1 MVWCVVSV
9 VVVVAATLVVQ
20 EAVAVATCPEECLC
34 LSDSKVICNG
44 GKLTSVPEKLQDTV
58 EDLSLSKNLLPGL
71 TTDMFRRW
79 RHLKVLHLNDNQIMD
94 IKPFAF
100 RGLAHLK
107 EISIQ
112 NNPLAELPRFSFAGL
127 ENVNQINL
135 CKNRIT
141 TIHPY
146 VFAGS
151 RNIGMI
157 LLQEN
162 PLTRV
167 MARAFSGL
175 RTAQFLYLPSW
186 VKVIESD
193 AFYDLE
199 GVGLLRLHSLD
210 LHALRPHTFRGLRNV
225 TQISIQESD
234 LGTFRDL
241 AFDGLQNV
249 GELRILNNKVDI
261 LESLEVREESN
272 VDTVIVQGNHF
283 LQVSQEKPL
292 RIHANVRSVVTGNY
306 LPCSC
311 QLWWVL
317 ESPLAVNTPLFSR
330 HNFCVSPYNLHGKDI
345 MYVDMD
351 KLERC
356 PAPQE
361 LQQPSGQ
368 ETSQGP
374 PTPPLPDVLSA
385 LCVSLLLLFRPDW

>member
-1 MVWCVVSV
+1 M
-9 VVVVAATLVVQ
+9 L
-20 EAVAVATCPEECLC
+20 
-34 LSDSKVICNG
+34 VICNG
-44 GKLTSVPEKLQDTV
+44 GGLTRVPDNLHDTV
-58 EDLSLSKNLLPGL
+58 EDLSFSRNALAAL

-79 RHLKVLHLNDNQIMD
+79 RQLKVLTLNDNQIRD

-100 RGLAHLK
+100 RGLGHLK

-112 NNPLAELPRFSFAGL
+112 FSFAGL

-135 CKNRIT
+135 CKNRIA

-162 PLTRV
+162 PLIKIK
-167 MARAFSGL
+167 ARAFSGL

-210 LHALRPHTFRGLRNV
+210 LHALRPYTFRGLRNV

-234 LGTFRDL
+234 LGVFRDL
-241 AFDGLQNV
+241 AFEGLQNV
-249 GELRILNNKVDI
+249 GELRILNNKVDM

-272 VDTVIVQGNHF
+272 VDAVIVRGNHF
-283 LQVSQEKPL
+283 LQVSREKSF
-292 RIHANVRSVVTGNY
+292 RIHANIRSVVAENY
-306 LPCSC
+306 VPCSC

-317 ESPLAVNTPLFSR
+317 DSPLALEMPLFSR
-330 HNFCVSPYNLHGKDI
+330 HNFCVSPYSLHGKAI
-345 MYVDMD
+345 TSVDLD
-351 KLERC
+351 NLDRC

-361 LQQPSGQ
+361 LQLPSGQ
-368 ETSQGP
+368 DTSRGALTSP
-374 PTPPLPDVLSA
+374 VPDYLSA
-385 LCVSLLLLFRPDW
+385 LCVSLLLLPLLPDW